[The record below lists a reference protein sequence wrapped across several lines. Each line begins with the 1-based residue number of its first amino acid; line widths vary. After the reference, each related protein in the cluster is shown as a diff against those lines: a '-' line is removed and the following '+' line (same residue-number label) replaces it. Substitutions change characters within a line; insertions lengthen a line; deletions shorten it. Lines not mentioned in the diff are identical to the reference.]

1 MIGFR
6 FFAFKLPT
14 IKEKDVR
21 SLLALVAAS
30 ALLLSG
36 VAVAQDREE
45 IEAKAEERLEQVIEN
60 LELTDEQVEALRP
73 IFQSS
78 FERQAAVLEQYG
90 IDLSDGEQDDKLSRR
105 ERRKLRGDL
114 KDERERTEDAI
125 AEVLTDD
132 QFDAYKETAEERHDE
147 MRERLKDRRD
157 N

>member
-1 MIGFR
+1 M
-6 FFAFKLPT
+6 
-14 IKEKDVR
+14 R

-78 FERQAAVLEQYG
+78 FERQAAELEQYG
-90 IDLSDGEQDDKLSRR
+90 IDLSDGEQGDKLSRG

-114 KDERERTEDAI
+114 KDERERTDDAI

-132 QFDAYKETAEERHDE
+132 QFDACKEMAEERRDE
-147 MRERLKDRRD
+147 MRERLKDRRY

>member
-1 MIGFR
+1 
-6 FFAFKLPT
+6 
-14 IKEKDVR
+14 VR

-30 ALLLSG
+30 ALLPSG

-78 FERQAAVLEQYG
+78 IERQAAVLEQYG
-90 IDLSDGEQDDKLSRR
+90 IDLSDGEQGGKLSRR

-114 KDERERTEDAI
+114 KDEREKTDDAI
-125 AEVLTDD
+125 AEVLTDE
-132 QFDAYKETAEERHDE
+132 QFDAYKEMAEERQDE
-147 MRERLKDRRD
+147 MRARRKDRRD

>member
-1 MIGFR
+1 
-6 FFAFKLPT
+6 
-14 IKEKDVR
+14 VR
-21 SLLALVAAS
+21 SLLALIAAS

-45 IEAKAEERLEQVIEN
+45 IEDKAEERLEQVIEN

-90 IDLSDGEQDDKLSRR
+90 IDLSDGEQGGKLSRR

-114 KDERERTEDAI
+114 KDEREKADDAI
-125 AEVLTDD
+125 AEVLTDE
-132 QFDAYKETAEERHDE
+132 QFDAYKEMAEERQDE

>member
-1 MIGFR
+1 M
-6 FFAFKLPT
+6 
-14 IKEKDVR
+14 R

-90 IDLSDGEQDDKLSRR
+90 IDLSDGEQGGKLSRR
-105 ERRKLRGDL
+105 ERRKLIGDL
-114 KDERERTEDAI
+114 KDEREKTDDAI
-125 AEVLTDD
+125 AEVLTDE
-132 QFDAYKETAEERHDE
+132 QFDAYKEMVEERQDE
-147 MRERLKDRRD
+147 MRERRKDRRD

>member
-1 MIGFR
+1 M
-6 FFAFKLPT
+6 
-14 IKEKDVR
+14 R

-90 IDLSDGEQDDKLSRR
+90 IDLSDGEQGDKLSRR

-114 KDERERTEDAI
+114 KDERERTDDAI

-132 QFDAYKETAEERHDE
+132 QFDAYKEIAEERHDE
-147 MRERLKDRRD
+147 MRERLKDRRY

>member
-1 MIGFR
+1 M
-6 FFAFKLPT
+6 
-14 IKEKDVR
+14 R

-78 FERQAAVLEQYG
+78 FELQAAVLERYG
-90 IDLSDGEQDDKLSRR
+90 IDLSDGEQGGKLSRR

-114 KDERERTEDAI
+114 KDQREMTEDAI
-125 AEVLTDD
+125 AEVLTDE
-132 QFDAYKETAEERHDE
+132 QFDAYKEMVEERHDE
-147 MRERLKDRRD
+147 MRERLKGRRD

>member
-1 MIGFR
+1 MR
-6 FFAFKLPT
+6 L
-14 IKEKDVR
+14 
-21 SLLALVAAS
+21 LLALVAAS

-45 IEAKAEERLEQVIEN
+45 IEDKAEERLEQVIEN

-90 IDLSDGEQDDKLSRR
+90 IDLSDGEQGGKLSRR

-114 KDERERTEDAI
+114 KDEREKADDAI
-125 AEVLTDD
+125 AEVLTDE
-132 QFDAYKETAEERHDE
+132 QFDAYKEMAEERQDE

>member
-1 MIGFR
+1 M
-6 FFAFKLPT
+6 
-14 IKEKDVR
+14 R

-132 QFDAYKETAEERHDE
+132 QFHAYKEMAEERRYE
-147 MRERLKDRRD
+147 MRERLKDRRY

>member
-1 MIGFR
+1 
-6 FFAFKLPT
+6 
-14 IKEKDVR
+14 
-21 SLLALVAAS
+21 LALVAAS

-90 IDLSDGEQDDKLSRR
+90 IDLSDGEQGGKLSRR
-105 ERRKLRGDL
+105 ERRKLKGDL
-114 KDERERTEDAI
+114 KDEREKTDNAI
-125 AEVLTDD
+125 AEVLTDE
-132 QFDAYKETAEERHDE
+132 QFDAYKEMAEERQDE
-147 MRERLKDRRD
+147 MRERRKDRRD

>member
-1 MIGFR
+1 M
-6 FFAFKLPT
+6 
-14 IKEKDVR
+14 R

-90 IDLSDGEQDDKLSRR
+90 IDLSDGEQGGKLSRR
-105 ERRKLRGDL
+105 ERRKLKGDL
-114 KDERERTEDAI
+114 KDEREKTDNAI
-125 AEVLTDD
+125 AEVLTDE
-132 QFDAYKETAEERHDE
+132 QFDAYKEMAEERQDE
-147 MRERLKDRRD
+147 MRERRKDRRD

>member
-1 MIGFR
+1 MR
-6 FFAFKLPT
+6 L
-14 IKEKDVR
+14 
-21 SLLALVAAS
+21 LLALVAAS

-45 IEAKAEERLEQVIEN
+45 IEDKAEERLEQVIEN

-90 IDLSDGEQDDKLSRR
+90 IDLSDGEQGGKLSRR
-105 ERRKLRGDL
+105 ERRKLKGDL
-114 KDERERTEDAI
+114 KDEREKTDDAI
-125 AEVLTDD
+125 AEVLTDE
-132 QFDAYKETAEERHDE
+132 QFDAYKEMAEERQDE

>member
-1 MIGFR
+1 MR
-6 FFAFKLPT
+6 L
-14 IKEKDVR
+14 
-21 SLLALVAAS
+21 LLALVAAS

-90 IDLSDGEQDDKLSRR
+90 IDLSDGEQGGKLSRR
-105 ERRKLRGDL
+105 ERRKLKGDL
-114 KDERERTEDAI
+114 KDEREKTDDAI
-125 AEVLTDD
+125 AEVLTDE
-132 QFDAYKETAEERHDE
+132 QFDAYKEMAEERQDE
-147 MRERLKDRRD
+147 MRERRKDRRD

>member
-1 MIGFR
+1 M
-6 FFAFKLPT
+6 
-14 IKEKDVR
+14 R

-30 ALLLSG
+30 ALLPSG

-90 IDLSDGEQDDKLSRR
+90 IDLSDGEQGGKLSRR

-114 KDERERTEDAI
+114 KDEREKTDDAI

-132 QFDAYKETAEERHDE
+132 QFHAYKEMAEERRDE
-147 MRERLKDRRD
+147 MRERLKGRRY

>member
-1 MIGFR
+1 
-6 FFAFKLPT
+6 
-14 IKEKDVR
+14 VR
-21 SLLALVAAS
+21 SLLALIAAS

-90 IDLSDGEQDDKLSRR
+90 IDLSDGEQGGKLSRR

-114 KDERERTEDAI
+114 KDEREKADDAI
-125 AEVLTDD
+125 AEVLTDE
-132 QFDAYKETAEERHDE
+132 QFDAYKEMAEERQDE

>member
-1 MIGFR
+1 
-6 FFAFKLPT
+6 
-14 IKEKDVR
+14 VR
-21 SLLALVAAS
+21 SLLALIAAS

-45 IEAKAEERLEQVIEN
+45 IEDKAEERLEQVIEN

-90 IDLSDGEQDDKLSRR
+90 IDLSDGEQGGKLSRR

-114 KDERERTEDAI
+114 KDEREKADDAI
-125 AEVLTDD
+125 AEVLTDE
-132 QFDAYKETAEERHDE
+132 QFDAYKEMAEERQDE
-147 MRERLKDRRD
+147 MRERLKDRRE

>member
-1 MIGFR
+1 M
-6 FFAFKLPT
+6 
-14 IKEKDVR
+14 R
-21 SLLALVAAS
+21 SLLALIAAS

-45 IEAKAEERLEQVIEN
+45 IEDKAEERLEQVIEN

-90 IDLSDGEQDDKLSRR
+90 IDLSDGEQGGKLSRR

-114 KDERERTEDAI
+114 KDEREKTDDAI
-125 AEVLTDD
+125 AEVLTDE
-132 QFDAYKETAEERHDE
+132 QFDAYKEMAEERQDE
-147 MRERLKDRRD
+147 MRERRKDRRD

>member
-1 MIGFR
+1 
-6 FFAFKLPT
+6 
-14 IKEKDVR
+14 
-21 SLLALVAAS
+21 LALVAAS

-90 IDLSDGEQDDKLSRR
+90 IDLSDGEQGGKLSRR

-114 KDERERTEDAI
+114 KDEREKTDDAI

-132 QFDAYKETAEERHDE
+132 QFHAYKEMAEERQDE
-147 MRERLKDRRD
+147 MRERRKDRRD

>member
-1 MIGFR
+1 M
-6 FFAFKLPT
+6 
-14 IKEKDVR
+14 R
-21 SLLALVAAS
+21 SLLALIAAS

-45 IEAKAEERLEQVIEN
+45 IEDKAEERLEQVIEN

-90 IDLSDGEQDDKLSRR
+90 IDLSDGEQGGKLSRR
-105 ERRKLRGDL
+105 ERRKLKGDL
-114 KDERERTEDAI
+114 KDEREKADDAI
-125 AEVLTDD
+125 AEVLTDE
-132 QFDAYKETAEERHDE
+132 QFDAYKEMAEERQDE
-147 MRERLKDRRD
+147 MRERRKDRRD

>member
-1 MIGFR
+1 
-6 FFAFKLPT
+6 
-14 IKEKDVR
+14 
-21 SLLALVAAS
+21 LALIAAS

-45 IEAKAEERLEQVIEN
+45 IEDKAEERLEQVIEN

-90 IDLSDGEQDDKLSRR
+90 IDLSDGEQGGKLSRR

-114 KDERERTEDAI
+114 KDEREKADDAI
-125 AEVLTDD
+125 AEVLTDE
-132 QFDAYKETAEERHDE
+132 QFDAYKEMAEERQDE

>member
-1 MIGFR
+1 M
-6 FFAFKLPT
+6 
-14 IKEKDVR
+14 R

-90 IDLSDGEQDDKLSRR
+90 IDLSDGEQGDKLSRR

-132 QFDAYKETAEERHDE
+132 QFHAYKEMAEERRDE
-147 MRERLKDRRD
+147 MRERLKGRRY

>member
-1 MIGFR
+1 M
-6 FFAFKLPT
+6 
-14 IKEKDVR
+14 R

-90 IDLSDGEQDDKLSRR
+90 IDLSDGEQGGKLSRR
-105 ERRKLRGDL
+105 ERRKLIGDL
-114 KDERERTEDAI
+114 KDEREKTDDAI
-125 AEVLTDD
+125 AEVLTDE
-132 QFDAYKETAEERHDE
+132 QFDAYKEMAEERQDE
-147 MRERLKDRRD
+147 MRERRKDRRD

>member
-1 MIGFR
+1 
-6 FFAFKLPT
+6 
-14 IKEKDVR
+14 
-21 SLLALVAAS
+21 LALVAAS

-90 IDLSDGEQDDKLSRR
+90 IDLSDGEQGGKLSRR
-105 ERRKLRGDL
+105 ERRKLKGDL
-114 KDERERTEDAI
+114 KDEREKTDDAI
-125 AEVLTDD
+125 AEVLTDE
-132 QFDAYKETAEERHDE
+132 QFDAYKEMAEERQDE
-147 MRERLKDRRD
+147 MRERRKDRRD

>member
-1 MIGFR
+1 M
-6 FFAFKLPT
+6 
-14 IKEKDVR
+14 R
-21 SLLALVAAS
+21 SLLALIAAS

-45 IEAKAEERLEQVIEN
+45 IEDKAEERLEQVIEN

-90 IDLSDGEQDDKLSRR
+90 IDLSDGEQGGKLSRR
-105 ERRKLRGDL
+105 ERRKLKGDL
-114 KDERERTEDAI
+114 KDEREKTDDAI
-125 AEVLTDD
+125 AEVLTDE
-132 QFDAYKETAEERHDE
+132 QFDAYKEMAEERQDE
-147 MRERLKDRRD
+147 MRERRKDRRD

>member
-1 MIGFR
+1 M
-6 FFAFKLPT
+6 
-14 IKEKDVR
+14 R
-21 SLLALVAAS
+21 SLLALIAAS

-90 IDLSDGEQDDKLSRR
+90 IDLSDGEQGGKLSRR

-114 KDERERTEDAI
+114 KDEREKADDAI
-125 AEVLTDD
+125 AEVLTDE
-132 QFDAYKETAEERHDE
+132 QFDAYKEMAEERQDE

>member
-1 MIGFR
+1 M
-6 FFAFKLPT
+6 
-14 IKEKDVR
+14 R
-21 SLLALVAAS
+21 SLLALIAAS

-45 IEAKAEERLEQVIEN
+45 IEDKAEERLEQVIEN

-90 IDLSDGEQDDKLSRR
+90 IDLSDGEQGGKLSRR

-114 KDERERTEDAI
+114 KDEREKADDAI
-125 AEVLTDD
+125 AEVLTDE
-132 QFDAYKETAEERHDE
+132 QFDAYKEMAEERQDE

>member
-1 MIGFR
+1 M
-6 FFAFKLPT
+6 
-14 IKEKDVR
+14 R
-21 SLLALVAAS
+21 SLLALIAAS

-45 IEAKAEERLEQVIEN
+45 IEDKAEERLEQVIEN

-90 IDLSDGEQDDKLSRR
+90 IDLSDGEQGGKLSRR

-114 KDERERTEDAI
+114 KDEREKTDDAI
-125 AEVLTDD
+125 AEVLTDE
-132 QFDAYKETAEERHDE
+132 QFDAYKEMAEERQDE

>member
-1 MIGFR
+1 
-6 FFAFKLPT
+6 
-14 IKEKDVR
+14 VR

-78 FERQAAVLEQYG
+78 FELQAAVLERYG
-90 IDLSDGEQDDKLSRR
+90 IDLSDGEQGGKLSRR

-114 KDERERTEDAI
+114 KDQREMTEDAI
-125 AEVLTDD
+125 AEVLTDE
-132 QFDAYKETAEERHDE
+132 QFDAYKEMVEERHDE
-147 MRERLKDRRD
+147 MRERLKGRRD

>member
-1 MIGFR
+1 
-6 FFAFKLPT
+6 
-14 IKEKDVR
+14 VR

-90 IDLSDGEQDDKLSRR
+90 IDLSDGEQGGKLSRR
-105 ERRKLRGDL
+105 ERRKLKGDL
-114 KDERERTEDAI
+114 KDEREKTDDAI
-125 AEVLTDD
+125 AEVLTDE
-132 QFDAYKETAEERHDE
+132 QFDAYKEMAEVMNCSEGTV
-147 MRERLKDRRD
+147 MSRLHHARKKLQTKLVAMGYVEGS
-157 N
+157 

>member
-1 MIGFR
+1 MR
-6 FFAFKLPT
+6 L
-14 IKEKDVR
+14 
-21 SLLALVAAS
+21 LLALVAAS

-90 IDLSDGEQDDKLSRR
+90 IDLSDGEQGGKLSRR
-105 ERRKLRGDL
+105 ERRKLIGDL
-114 KDERERTEDAI
+114 KDEREKTDDAI
-125 AEVLTDD
+125 AEVLTDE
-132 QFDAYKETAEERHDE
+132 QFDAYKEMAEERQDE
-147 MRERLKDRRD
+147 MRERRKDRRD

>member
-1 MIGFR
+1 MR
-6 FFAFKLPT
+6 L
-14 IKEKDVR
+14 
-21 SLLALVAAS
+21 LLALVAAS

-90 IDLSDGEQDDKLSRR
+90 IDLSDGEQGDKLSRR

-114 KDERERTEDAI
+114 KDERERTDDAI

-132 QFDAYKETAEERHDE
+132 QFDAYKEIAEERHDE
-147 MRERLKDRRD
+147 MRERLKDRRY

>member
-1 MIGFR
+1 M
-6 FFAFKLPT
+6 
-14 IKEKDVR
+14 R

-90 IDLSDGEQDDKLSRR
+90 IDLSDGEQGDKLSHR

-132 QFDAYKETAEERHDE
+132 QFHAYKEMAEERRDE
-147 MRERLKDRRD
+147 MRERLKGRRY

>member
-1 MIGFR
+1 MR
-6 FFAFKLPT
+6 L
-14 IKEKDVR
+14 
-21 SLLALVAAS
+21 LLALVAAS

-45 IEAKAEERLEQVIEN
+45 IEDKAEERLEQVIEN

-90 IDLSDGEQDDKLSRR
+90 IDLSDGEQGGKLSRR

-114 KDERERTEDAI
+114 KDEREKTDDAI
-125 AEVLTDD
+125 AEVLTDE
-132 QFDAYKETAEERHDE
+132 QFDAYKEMAEERQDE
-147 MRERLKDRRD
+147 MRERRKDRRD

>member
-1 MIGFR
+1 
-6 FFAFKLPT
+6 
-14 IKEKDVR
+14 
-21 SLLALVAAS
+21 LALVAAS

-90 IDLSDGEQDDKLSRR
+90 IDLSDGEQGGKLSRR

-114 KDERERTEDAI
+114 KDEREKTDDAI
-125 AEVLTDD
+125 AEVLTDE
-132 QFDAYKETAEERHDE
+132 QFDAYKEMAEERQDE
-147 MRERLKDRRD
+147 MRERRKDRRD

>member
-1 MIGFR
+1 M
-6 FFAFKLPT
+6 
-14 IKEKDVR
+14 R

-90 IDLSDGEQDDKLSRR
+90 IDLSDGEQGGKLSRR

-114 KDERERTEDAI
+114 KDEREKTDDAI
-125 AEVLTDD
+125 AEVLTDE
-132 QFDAYKETAEERHDE
+132 QFDAYKEMAEERQDE
-147 MRERLKDRRD
+147 MRERRKDRRD

>member
-1 MIGFR
+1 M
-6 FFAFKLPT
+6 
-14 IKEKDVR
+14 
-21 SLLALVAAS
+21 ALVAAS

-45 IEAKAEERLEQVIEN
+45 IEDKAEERLEQVIEN

-90 IDLSDGEQDDKLSRR
+90 IDLSDGEQGGKLSRR

-114 KDERERTEDAI
+114 KDEREKADDAI
-125 AEVLTDD
+125 AEVLTDE
-132 QFDAYKETAEERHDE
+132 QFDAYKEMAEERQDE